1 MPLPMKTL
9 QEAAVELGM
18 AESEIRTMVDLRK
31 IRAVLKKG
39 KLTFAPDELAK
50 IRRLRK
56 TVPESAQKSSAVA
69 PIPAKV
75 QTPGQRSGAILI
87 RTPDAKILWRVTSGG
102 FIERTVDGGATWEG
116 QQLPDVKEELTAG
129 AAPSAKVCWLLGTPQ
144 S

>member
-39 KLTFAPDELAK
+39 KMTFAPDELAK

-56 TVPESAQKSSAVA
+56 TVPESAQKSSAVV
-69 PIPAKV
+69 PTPAK
-75 QTPGQRSGAILI
+75 TP
-87 RTPDAKILWRVTSGG
+87 TPAAARPV
-102 FIERTVDGGATWEG
+102 
-116 QQLPDVKEELTAG
+116 LPRRPP
-129 AAPSAKVCWLLGTPQ
+129 PSRRFGP
-144 S
+144 